1 MSTRKSVQQ
10 LVRESV
16 RRILSEAP
24 APAKPPAAKKP
35 AAPAEPALKV
45 KLFGTSDAPTSFRDF
60 VTEKWSD
67 VQSGYYKFTFTPAAD
82 KKTGTATVEAVNDPD
97 QPGDLS
103 GSVEE
108 IKVELDKAVAAL
120 TPVEWGSIGAGYVY
134 TYPGGVKYDSEINM
148 DVQKENWARLAGLKR
163 VL

>member
-1 MSTRKSVQQ
+1 MSTRKSAQQ

-24 APAKPPAAKKP
+24 APAKPAAKKP

-45 KLFGTSDAPTSFRDF
+45 KLFGTSDSPTSLRDT
-60 VTEKWSD
+60 VVEKW
-67 VQSGYYKFTFTPAAD
+67 GEYEEGAFKFTFTPSAD
-82 KKTGTATVEAVNDPD
+82 KKTGTATVEAVGGAREDALEVIRP
-97 QPGDLS
+97 L
-103 GSVEE
+103 
-108 IKVELDKAVAAL
+108 LDTAVAAL

-134 TYPGGVKYDSEINM
+134 TVPSGVTYDAEVNM

-163 VL
+163 AL